1 MHLATLRELYYT
13 MDASGTIKVGGSGS
27 LLAKRRGGA
36 SDWDQALLVKHNLY
50 LSSCQ
55 GTAKHSL
62 VLPAPGH

>member
-13 MDASGTIKVGGSGS
+13 MDANGTIKVEDSGS

-36 SDWDQALLVKHNLY
+36 SDWDQALLENNLY
-50 LSSCQ
+50 LSLCQ